1 MAKLDRILAIDIG
14 AAAIKIG
21 EFEYT
26 AEGGMCLTGYTY
38 REYEETLTDKSR
50 SKEISG
56 LLRQTLQEKGYTA
69 RKAILGLSGLFSFV
83 RFVKLPPMMQT
94 NRIRQMVEYEVRQN
108 IPFPIEEAT
117 WDYQLFSR
125 ADSAEIDS
133 VLAMV
138 RNEIVEDIISA
149 MREDGVDVIL
159 TDVSVIAC
167 YNAARACFIGEG
179 NCELII
185 DIGGCN
191 TNLIFVDGPQ
201 FFTRSVP
208 VAGYT
213 ITQQISKEFGV
224 SLAQAEEL
232 KRRHGFVALGGNYA
246 DATSEV
252 AAKVS
257 KIVRNVMTRLH
268 TEVVRSINAYRSTQQ
283 GRKPVKA
290 YLTGGSSIM
299 LYTDRF
305 FEEKLQMEVNYF
317 NPFQSVILDD
327 NTINVAM
334 LQEVAHMFSSVIGLA
349 MRYQASC
356 PVELALIPESKRRQD
371 EFNKRKPFIAA
382 SVAVFSMLPLLYWG
396 GENSRV
402 SRIQAFNTNLNKIVE
417 NKKKIHDEINSA
429 ISAFN
434 ASKSSIND
442 LNTVLS
448 SRGKWSLV
456 LNELQ
461 VTVPAHTWFEK
472 FTPLSF
478 DMDAALASE
487 GRPAGPGGGP
497 GGGGPGM
504 MGNAGGAIDSK
515 VNGFEFQVY
524 IIDMAPP
531 TGKTDPSLLPKER
544 LIGMLIDKLRASP
557 LAAADDKYPVVKT
570 QEAVPSTRNLWCYKV
585 WFKLK
590 EPAVF
595 KDYFPKSTGGMMG
608 PGGGGGGPAAGPAGG
623 GAEAF

>member
-1 MAKLDRILAIDIG
+1 MAKLDRILAIDVG

-26 AEGGMCLTGYTY
+26 PEGGMCLTGYTY

-138 RNEIVEDIISA
+138 RNEIVEDIIGA

-167 YNAARACFIGEG
+167 YNAARASFIGEG

-283 GRKPVKA
+283 GRKPVKV

-305 FEEKLQMEVNYF
+305 FEEKLQMEVSYF

-327 NTINVAM
+327 ATINVAM

-356 PVELALIPESKRRQD
+356 PVELALIPESKRHQD
-371 EFNKRKPFIAA
+371 EFNKRKPFLAA
-382 SVAVFSMLPLLYWG
+382 SVAVFSLLPLLYWG

-402 SRIQAFNTNLNKIVE
+402 SRIRVFNSGLQQIIDV
-417 NKKKIHDEINSA
+417 KKKIMSDIDSA
-429 ISAFN
+429 LAAAKLAN
-434 ASKSSIND
+434 DSIND
-442 LNTVLS
+442 LNNVLG
-448 SRGKWSLV
+448 SRGKWSKV

-461 VTVPAHTWFEK
+461 QTVPPHVWFEH
-472 FTPLSF
+472 FTPISY
-478 DMDAALASE
+478 DMDAAMNAE
-487 GRPAGPGGGP
+487 AAGGAAGGP
-497 GGGGPGM
+497 GGAP
-504 MGNAGGAIDSK
+504 AGGAPAGGSIENK
-515 VNGFEFQVY
+515 VNGFEFMVY
-524 IIDMAPP
+524 VIDMKPP
-531 TGKTDPSLLPKER
+531 LSKEK

-557 LAAADDKYPVVKT
+557 LAAVDEKYPVVKT
-570 QEAVPSTRNLWCYKV
+570 QEQVPGTQNVWCYKV

-595 KDYFPKSTGGMMG
+595 KDYIPKTAEGNAAG
-608 PGGGGGGPAAGPAGG
+608 PGPAAAPNP
-623 GAEAF
+623 FK